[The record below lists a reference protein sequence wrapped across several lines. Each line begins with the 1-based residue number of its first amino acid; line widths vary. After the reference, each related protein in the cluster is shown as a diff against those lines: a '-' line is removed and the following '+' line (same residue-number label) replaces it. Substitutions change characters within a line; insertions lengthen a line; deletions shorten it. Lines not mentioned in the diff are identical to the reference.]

1 MLKYNSSFRSR
12 SVDEPGGA
20 PDEGEGGSTDSDIE
34 EQEAA
39 GDYVK
44 GEQGAGDYDKG
55 EREVGD
61 YDKGEQ
67 EAGDLC

>member
-12 SVDEPGGA
+12 SVDEPGGE
-20 PDEGEGGSTDSDIE
+20 PDEGEVGSTDSDIE

-44 GEQGAGDYDKG
+44 GEQGAGDY
-55 EREVGD
+55 V
-61 YDKGEQ
+61 KGEQ
-67 EAGDLC
+67 EAVGD

>member
-12 SVDEPGGA
+12 SADGPGGE

-44 GEQGAGDYDKG
+44 GEQG
-55 EREVGD
+55 
-61 YDKGEQ
+61 
-67 EAGDLC
+67 